1 MSRLKKEILG
11 KLKEYAGKMGKDH
24 LGGDDIESPRRGGL
38 RDFDGYDNVDYNKDM
53 PMDENRFAK
62 KPEVTPKQLS
72 QIQADIKKINR
83 KIKVYI
89 SKHPVDKGKLSIE
102 LGHGHD
108 NDSEIDKIY
117 KVLKK
122 RTGDWRTGTMFNE
135 SVNEAYIVLYSPK
148 KGVKPVATAAY
159 RDKKDAQKWEKDLK
173 REKGGGITML
183 VQKKMKGID
192 EDKLKEACWK
202 GYKAVGGKIKNGK
215 QVPNCVPES
224 VNEELSQSEIE
235 KLKKIEKELKNASD
249 IHKAQSDALAKGS
262 KMHSAQADRIS
273 KLYEKLHNKLG
284 DESVNEAKVETE
296 RYFGK
301 KGIII
306 MIRDGNKMISAIF
319 KDKKNADKFNRNKP
333 ADVKKL
339 VQLAKKTKYPKAID
353 ETVNEGPI
361 DRVIGGRRYKY
372 VGDGRKG
379 KAIVSGPIKDKDK
392 NDIIKRAKKA
402 GYLAK
407 PNMGG
412 GVTIFIESVNE
423 GMFSTI
429 DQIRQDS
436 KNVRDFVKNVFKDR
450 EFKKMSNDKD
460 FIKYLKSIYEG
471 IDESKGVPS
480 NYMSG
485 RTSDYHTALKGKNRD
500 YSGGTNFKK
509 KNHGQP
515 DVEEDDEDQETNHLS
530 NKQTHIKSPLKV
542 SETGKKKSE
551 KNYKDWKS
559 TNEGFDKVEH
569 LSLLNQ
575 ALRAIPGSQKQKD
588 IIRKL
593 NVIRK
598 AGGMRPLKE
607 LSIVEYGQR
616 LDLSFIE
623 DEEAKLDG
631 TYPSTDAID
640 RDIDET
646 AKRDYKDEYKK
657 FQSSKKSK
665 KYRAELNKYNRQKGT
680 YGNGDGKDASH
691 KGGKIVGFES
701 ASKNRGRAE
710 KSRLKKENVAPNHN
724 DKSAPYGSGYKKVNE
739 IGVFPVSNYIKGI
752 IPQGYLDTN
761 TPEKKKQSV
770 KLVGNLKKTLNT
782 FWKQNNIPF
791 KIK

>member
-1 MSRLKKEILG
+1 MPASSKAQQKFMGMVHALKKGDMKPSDASKDVKDAAKSMSKKDAKDYASTPLKGLPNKVKQEIVK
-11 KLKEYAGKMGKDH
+11 KLKEYAGKMGRDH
-24 LGGDDIESPRRGGL
+24 LGGDDYTSKKKGGL

-53 PMDENRFAK
+53 PMDE
-62 KPEVTPKQLS
+62 
-72 QIQADIKKINR
+72 
-83 KIKVYI
+83 
-89 SKHPVDKGKLSIE
+89 
-102 LGHGHD
+102 
-108 NDSEIDKIY
+108 
-117 KVLKK
+117 
-122 RTGDWRTGTMFNE
+122 
-135 SVNEAYIVLYSPK
+135 
-148 KGVKPVATAAY
+148 
-159 RDKKDAQKWEKDLK
+159 
-173 REKGGGITML
+173 
-183 VQKKMKGID
+183 
-192 EDKLKEACWK
+192 ACWK
-202 GYKAVGGKIKNGK
+202 GYKQVGGKKKNGK
-215 QVPNCVPES
+215 MVPNCVPES

-339 VQLAKKTKYPKAID
+339 IQLAKKTKYPKAID
-353 ETVNEGPI
+353 ET
-361 DRVIGGRRYKY
+361 
-372 VGDGRKG
+372 
-379 KAIVSGPIKDKDK
+379 
-392 NDIIKRAKKA
+392 
-402 GYLAK
+402 
-407 PNMGG
+407 
-412 GVTIFIESVNE
+412 VNE

-450 EFKKMSNDKD
+450 DFKKMSNDKD

-471 IDESKGVPS
+471 TNESKGVPS
-480 NYMSG
+480 NYMQG
-485 RTSDYHTALKGKNRD
+485 RTSDYHTALRGKNRD

-515 DVEEDDEDQETNHLS
+515 DVEQDDEDQETNQLS
-530 NKQTHIKSPLKV
+530 NKQTHIKSKLKV
-542 SETGKKKSE
+542 SETAKKKSE

-559 TNEGFDKVEH
+559 
-569 LSLLNQ
+569 SR
-575 ALRAIPGSQKQKD
+575 LRKEISK
-588 IIRKL
+588 KL
-593 NVIRK
+593 K
-598 AGGMRPLKE
+598 
-607 LSIVEYGQR
+607 EYGQR
-616 LDLSFIE
+616 LDLSYME

-665 KYRAELNKYNRQKGT
+665 KYRAELNKYNRDKGT

-701 ASKNRGRAE
+701 ASKNRGRKE

-724 DKSAPYGSGYKKVNE
+724 GKSAPYGSGYKKVNE
-739 IGVFPVSNYIKGI
+739 VGVFPVTNYIKGI
-752 IPQGYLDTN
+752 IPQGRLDTN
-761 TPEKKKQSV
+761 TPENRKKSA
-770 KLVGNLKKTLNT
+770 KLVKDLRNTLNK
-782 FWKQNNIPF
+782 FWKQHDIPF